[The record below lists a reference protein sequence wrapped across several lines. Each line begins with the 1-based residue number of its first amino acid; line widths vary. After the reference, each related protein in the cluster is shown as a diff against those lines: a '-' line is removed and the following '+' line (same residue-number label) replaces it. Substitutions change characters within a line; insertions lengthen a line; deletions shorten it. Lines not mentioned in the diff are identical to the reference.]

1 MRRGL
6 SNPSCVKPLRICW
19 MAATIKLNG
28 TQRRGRALDR
38 FTSST
43 GSAVDRSHIMTVRAM
58 LNDPGQWFAFALS
71 GWTTTWPTQL
81 LAIIWILWVIS
92 WVVASFWSGQTK
104 KHVMT
109 ADSLKY
115 RLPILAGAV
124 LFMPLAGKV
133 LGEKPLW
140 QFGSV
145 GVYVLAALVL
155 AGISFTWW
163 ARIHLGRFWSNAI
176 THKEGHQVIDTGP
189 YGLVRHPIYTG
200 LIAGMLVTGIAV
212 GTVTAILGA
221 VLISLGMGLK
231 ARMEEGFLTAE
242 LGADAYGSYCR
253 RVPMLIP
260 FLRPT

>member
-1 MRRGL
+1 M
-6 SNPSCVKPLRICW
+6 
-19 MAATIKLNG
+19 
-28 TQRRGRALDR
+28 
-38 FTSST
+38 
-43 GSAVDRSHIMTVRAM
+43 VRDM
-58 LNDPGQWFAFALS
+58 LHDPGQWFAFVLS

-92 WVVASFWSGQTK
+92 WVLASFWSGQTQETRDDLG
-104 KHVMT
+104 VAQDT
-109 ADSLKY
+109 ASLFS
-115 RLPILAGAV
+115 RGPFFSCHGPAR
-124 LFMPLAGKV
+124 FWGKSRS
-133 LGEKPLW
+133 
-140 QFGSV
+140 GS
-145 GVYVLAALVL
+145 LAALASTCWRALSL

-200 LIAGMLVTGIAV
+200 LIVGMLVTGVAV
-212 GTVTAILGA
+212 GTVTAMLGA
-221 VLISLGMGLK
+221 VLISLGMWLK

-260 FLRPT
+260 FLPPT